1 MKQEDKIKEYRQA
14 VLAKINEKAK
24 IKAQKKLEEKAQLAK
39 ESLEMD
45 NKEIARLKKKFPNE
59 KLATLE
65 IADNDKIYSYELPLL
80 ESSRLARQRIY
91 EKYDNKFPTRYGYLK
106 KQRHEWYL
114 KMKKAGIKRKKRKY
128 HIMPKD
134 LSVHTH
140 DKCRVPVWPILTMQR
155 RKQWKQQ

>member
-14 VLAKINEKAK
+14 VLAKINDKAK
-24 IKAQKKLEEKAQLAK
+24 IKEQKKLEKKEQLAK
-39 ESLEMD
+39 EREESRA
-45 NKEIARLKKKFPNE
+45 KEIDRLKKKFPNE

-65 IADNDKIYSYELPLL
+65 IGDNSYELPLL

>member
-1 MKQEDKIKEYRQA
+1 MKQEDKIKEYREA

-59 KLATLE
+59 ELATL
-65 IADNDKIYSYELPLL
+65 YSGYELPLL
-80 ESSRLARQRIY
+80 ESSLLARQRIY
-91 EKYDNKFPTRYGYLK
+91 KKYDNKFPTRYGYLK

-114 KMKKAGIKRKKRKY
+114 QMKKAGIKRKKRKY

-140 DKCRVPVWPILTMQR
+140 DKCRVPVWPILIMQR

>member
-24 IKAQKKLEEKAQLAK
+24 IKAQKKLEEKAQFAK

-59 KLATLE
+59 ELATL
-65 IADNDKIYSYELPLL
+65 YSGYELPLL
-80 ESSRLARQRIY
+80 ESSLLARQRIY
-91 EKYDNKFPTRYGYLK
+91 KKYDNKFPTRYGYLK

-114 KMKKAGIKRKKRKY
+114 QMKKAGIKRKKRKY

-140 DKCRVPVWPILTMQR
+140 DKCRVPVWPILIMQR